1 MEIKER
7 AEEFLQELLE
17 AANNWSEKYCFWIKT
32 KLFWDDEIG
41 HFIVV
46 SPNLSA
52 ETYGVSLGRKNI
64 FCKLLRGV
72 VVSIIL
78 VVRKMTNYK
87 LQLKNKYETDEV
99 VKVVLDDGTMLTLV
113 PEITPNGIL
122 IRTKM
127 VGRAGKTYDGLL
139 EPKEAIRWLTN
150 IIELYKEAIEDDGY

>member
-1 MEIKER
+1 MEIEER
-7 AEEFLQELLE
+7 AEEFLRELLE

-78 VVRKMTNYK
+78 AVRKMTNYK
-87 LQLKNKYETDEV
+87 LQPRNKYEIDEV
-99 VKVVLDDGTMLTLV
+99 ARVVFDDGTLLTLV
-113 PEITPNGIL
+113 PEITSNGIL
-122 IRTKM
+122 VRTKM
-127 VGRAGKTYDGLL
+127 VGKTGTLYDRLV

-150 IIELYKEAIEDDGY
+150 IIELYKEAIGDDGY

>member
-7 AEEFLQELLE
+7 AEEFLRELLE

-78 VVRKMTNYK
+78 AVRKMTNYK
-87 LQLKNKYETDEV
+87 LQLKNKYEIDEV
-99 VKVVLDDGTMLTLV
+99 VRVVFDDGTHANTR
-113 PEITPNGIL
+113 PRNYA
-122 IRTKM
+122 KW
-127 VGRAGKTYDGLL
+127 DF
-139 EPKEAIRWLTN
+139 
-150 IIELYKEAIEDDGY
+150 D